1 MDLIRRNEQDKAPW
15 TRKGATLSDKTA
27 QKEFGLTEKEI
38 IEAIRLGKL
47 QFRQNNL
54 YGNPYFK
61 LLRTEVEALVTEKYG
76 HDYLEKKRLETELS
90 KLNTEI
96 RTLKRKLSQLEQR
109 KEELLQKKSSG

>member
-1 MDLIRRNEQDKAPW
+1 MDLMCSNDQDKAPW

-38 IEAIRLGKL
+38 VQAIQSEKL
-47 QFRQNNL
+47 QYRQNNL

-76 HDYLEKKRLETELS
+76 HNYLEKKRLETELS
-90 KLNTEI
+90 KVNTEI
-96 RTLKRKLSQLEQR
+96 RALKRKLSQLEKR
-109 KEELLQKKSSG
+109 REELLQKKSSG